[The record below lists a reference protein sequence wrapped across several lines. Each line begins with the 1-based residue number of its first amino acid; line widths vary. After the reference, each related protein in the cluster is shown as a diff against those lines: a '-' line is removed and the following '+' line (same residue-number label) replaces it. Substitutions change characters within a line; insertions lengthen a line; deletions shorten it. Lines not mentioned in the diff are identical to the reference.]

1 MRIRFIG
8 HSYHKKTRSSQF
20 FLDFLSRFGGVDVLW
35 DDSWRSAEHTDYGP
49 SCAGYDLVV
58 VWQTP
63 EVIERLARTGLSNLV
78 FVPMYDAAYSL
89 SRRFWRKLWH
99 VRILCFSA
107 ALYEICLRHG
117 LHCFYLKY
125 YPDREGD
132 CVEDKAKIARSLFVW
147 QRRDNPS
154 WSTVARHIPSVC
166 FKSLHIHYAPDFKWC
181 SLTMPTEGEAANLAL
196 STSEWF
202 EDKRELVSM
211 LERYEYFLA
220 PRDRE
225 GIGLSFLD
233 AMVAGMI
240 VVGLDFSTLNEYVID
255 GINGFLFRQDD
266 ERRFDLPDRTDE
278 LRKAAQHYL
287 DKGRRNY
294 ERRLPSLS
302 AFLLTEKC
310 RGSRFR
316 LHSKISR
323 KIKMANVVE
332 VRPNRTRYGGSQPPM
347 VSVVTVV
354 RNDRPGL
361 SRTLQSVFSQ
371 SFRNFEYIIVDG
383 ASTDGTRKFLA
394 SFDACLDRWISE
406 PDGGAYDAMMKGAR
420 MATGKYVLFMNAGDE
435 FVDNFSLEDAF
446 QDLDWSPDVI
456 YGHHFYINDRG
467 RPQVRL
473 ARNLI
478 GAFEDLKE
486 GRFTS
491 GWLSGIPCHQST
503 LVKRDLLLKLGFD
516 LKYSI
521 AADHHLLYRAIADG
535 ASCYHTNTFIAKYYW
550 GGMSAQRVKNCIDDW
565 LNIAREFTAAPDRA
579 HMFFSA
585 IA

>member
-435 FVDNFSLEDAF
+435 FVDNFSLEDA
-446 QDLDWSPDVI
+446 
-456 YGHHFYINDRG
+456 
-467 RPQVRL
+467 
-473 ARNLI
+473 
-478 GAFEDLKE
+478 
-486 GRFTS
+486 
-491 GWLSGIPCHQST
+491 
-503 LVKRDLLLKLGFD
+503 
-516 LKYSI
+516 
-521 AADHHLLYRAIADG
+521 
-535 ASCYHTNTFIAKYYW
+535 
-550 GGMSAQRVKNCIDDW
+550 
-565 LNIAREFTAAPDRA
+565 
-579 HMFFSA
+579 
-585 IA
+585 